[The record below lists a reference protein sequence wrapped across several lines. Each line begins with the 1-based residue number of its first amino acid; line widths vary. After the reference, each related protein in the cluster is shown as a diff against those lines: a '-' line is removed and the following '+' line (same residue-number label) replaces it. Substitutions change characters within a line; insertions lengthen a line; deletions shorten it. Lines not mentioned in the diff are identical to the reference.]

1 MDTLNIPEEGVT
13 LHGAPGSARSEDT
26 SKPPSMPLQA
36 MRLELEHGVLDNV
49 LRTAQSG
56 GKGVHLS
63 FGKTIVSRLND
74 GVETSSYAKINSQT
88 LDYGNRSKQL
98 SATVQNTPTELY
110 SYTDGKENEIT
121 FTALQSHRL
130 VMKKAQEETLGADVA
145 LAKLQNQLASAER
158 EKQARQSVHL
168 VSPPIVVH
176 H

>member
-1 MDTLNIPEEGVT
+1 MDILNIPDDGLT
-13 LHGAPGSARSEDT
+13 LNGAPGFRPGGSAN
-26 SKPPSMPLQA
+26 KPPLKPLQA
-36 MRLELEHGVLDNV
+36 MRLELEDGVLDNI

-63 FGKTIVSRLND
+63 FGKTIVGWPHAGIEASLALP
-74 GVETSSYAKINSQT
+74 SYADINSQT

-98 SATVQNTPTELY
+98 SATVQPTPSELY

-130 VMKKAQEETLGADVA
+130 AMKKAQEDTLGADVA

-158 EKQARQSVHL
+158 EKQARQ
-168 VSPPIVVH
+168 
-176 H
+176 